1 MINLP
6 HTKSPLRYPGGK
18 TQLWKFVKS
27 TIDINCIS
35 RPIYCEPFAG
45 GAGVAIE
52 LLLGDFVEEIII
64 NDFDPAIYSF
74 WNMIINKTDSFIDLI
89 EKTPITIE
97 EWQNQKKLYKKHGK
111 DPNSLLGAFATFFL
125 NRTNISGIIAGGPI
139 GGQDQISKYKIDCR
153 FTKETSIRKIQQIAN
168 QRHRIHLFN
177 EDAADLVNILKIS
190 YPKDRLFTFFD
201 PPYYEQGQSLYLSFY
216 NKDQHKIIRDKIME
230 MDDFYWILTY
240 DKSPQI
246 SDLYSMADKSF
257 QYSLVYSANRKRVA
271 NEFIFASSKTKL
283 VSTQKVELQS
293 IRE

>member
-1 MINLP
+1 MNLP

-27 TIDINCIS
+27 TIDANNITK
-35 RPIYCEPFAG
+35 PIYCEPFAG

-74 WNMIINKTDSFIDLI
+74 WNMIINQTESFIDLI
-89 EKTPITIE
+89 EKTPITLD
-97 EWQNQKKLYKKHGK
+97 EWKNQKTLYQKYGK
-111 DPNSLLGAFATFFL
+111 DPKSLLGAFATFFL
-125 NRTNISGIIAGGPI
+125 NRTNISGIISGGPI

-153 FTKETSIRKIQQIAN
+153 FTKETSIRKIRQIAN
-168 QRHRIHLFN
+168 QKHRIHLFN
-177 EDAADLVNILKIS
+177 EDAANLVNILKKS
-190 YPKDRLFTFFD
+190 YPKERLFTFFD

-216 NKDQHKIIRDKIME
+216 NKDQHKVIRDKIME

-240 DKSPQI
+240 DKTPQI
-246 SDLYSMADKSF
+246 ADLYSKANKSF

-271 NEFIFASSKTKL
+271 NEYIFASSKTKL
-283 VSTQKVELQS
+283 VSTQTVKLQS
-293 IRE
+293 ISG